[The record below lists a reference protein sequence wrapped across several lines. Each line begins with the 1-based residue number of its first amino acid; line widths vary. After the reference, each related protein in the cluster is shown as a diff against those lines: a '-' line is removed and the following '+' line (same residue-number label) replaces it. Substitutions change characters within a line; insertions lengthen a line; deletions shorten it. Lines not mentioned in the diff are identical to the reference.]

1 MAMKLSFTPQNFKG
15 YDAAPLK
22 AIHLEEST
30 SEAINDEMKKIA
42 QQEGFKLRYGL
53 DYIKWTQD
61 FKAIIEK
68 NGQPLLIANTRVDK
82 NYLDEVEQKYKIP
95 TVQKEYIAT
104 GGNSFIGKYPNGEK
118 WMLIGTDELHTKSY
132 SYISEQ
138 YDIKKENIFPIT
150 QNYYHLDMFMR
161 PIGYPFVL
169 VNNPTLAYQKLRE
182 MDWKKA
188 PYDYMK
194 LVKSFTD
201 FEKSR
206 TENYASYE
214 SAIKSLKQAGF
225 IPIEIAGVF
234 GPSIN
239 FMNAIV
245 NKHEDGTISY
255 ITNSSK
261 CKNNFISNL
270 EKEFEKE
277 LRSKVPNIDKI
288 YFVQGSKDYETE
300 TLNYLTDNLMHRG
313 GGIHC
318 MTMEEP
324 NFKAWA

>member
-1 MAMKLSFTPQNFKG
+1 MAMKLSFNPQNFKG
-15 YDAAPLK
+15 YDALPLK

-30 SEAINDEMKKIA
+30 SDPINDEMKKIA

-82 NYLDEVEQKYKIP
+82 NYLDEVERRYNIPTTQKYH
-95 TVQKEYIAT
+95 IAT

-118 WMLIGTDELHTKSY
+118 WMMIGTDELLSKSY
-132 SYISEQ
+132 SYISEE
-138 YDIKKENIFPIT
+138 YGIKKENIIPIP

-161 PIGYPFVL
+161 PIGFPYVL
-169 VNNPTLAYQKLRE
+169 VNNPALANQKLRE

-188 PYDYMK
+188 PYDHIK
-194 LVKSFTD
+194 FTKKFAN
-201 FEKSR
+201 FETKRSQ
-206 TENYASYE
+206 NYASQ
-214 SAIKSLKQAGF
+214 KSVIEALKKSGF
-225 IPIEIAGVF
+225 VPIEIAGVF
-234 GPSIN
+234 GPGVN

-245 NKHEDGTISY
+245 NKHSDGTISY

-261 CKNNFISNL
+261 CKSEIITNL

-277 LRSKVPNIDKI
+277 LRSKVPNIDMI
-288 YFVQGSKDYETE
+288 YFVQGDESYKTE
-300 TLNYLTDNLMHRG
+300 TLNYLTDNLEHRG
-313 GGIHC
+313 GGLHC
-318 MTMEEP
+318 MAMEEP